1 MEQFLCV
8 DWTSKHAPLI
18 SRQVTVRPNTAWFDD
33 GIATAKRKRRQA
45 ERKWRSTK
53 LTVHLE
59 IYKESCANVSKMCHD
74 AKCHY
79 YQNEITTNSQNP
91 KALFRITDRLLNK
104 AKVAVLPEHANAETL
119 ANDFVEYFDT
129 KIRNI
134 TASFPEA
141 VGGDTPGVR
150 DAGSMLRTF
159 SHITED
165 DIRKLVMSGN
175 SKCCQLD
182 PIPTKLLKDC
192 IDCILPIITR
202 IVNQSITSSIMP
214 LSLKSATVT
223 PLIKKPTLDPDDKK
237 NYRPVSNLAYISKL
251 IEKAVVAQL
260 QTHMKDNDLHPTH
273 QSAYR
278 KNHSTETALLRITN
292 DILREMDCNKCSLI
306 VMLDQSAAFD
316 TVNLD
321 VLINRLE
328 CTYGINSSALDWLKS
343 YYNGR
348 TQTVQISGMSSTA
361 KTLLT
366 GFPQG
371 SVLGPFQYPTYTA
384 PLFNIA
390 SAHGLNMH
398 MYADDTQI
406 YLSFP
411 PEEYASAYQRMQIC
425 LTEIHQ
431 WMIHNHL
438 KLNASK
444 TDVVLCGTPHNLRKI
459 DVSTFTVGGDTVEI
473 SQSARNIGAVIDRN
487 LTMSAH
493 VNSVIRACYMKLRQI
508 SHIRPFLTEEA
519 TATLV
524 RTLILSKLDY
534 VNSLLVGLPDG
545 LIHKLQLIQN
555 NAARLVT
562 RKRKRDHVTPLLMDL
577 HWLPVKQRIEYK
589 VNLITYK
596 ALHGYAPPYIRELL
610 TVYEPRRTLRSESK
624 GKLVVPR
631 SHKKSAGDRAF
642 SVSAPRLWNE
652 LPQNVTECKTIDSF
666 KKHLKTHL
674 FNIAYKS

>member
-1 MEQFLCV
+1 M
-8 DWTSKHAPLI
+8 
-18 SRQVTVRPNTAWFDD
+18 
-33 GIATAKRKRRQA
+33 
-45 ERKWRSTK
+45 
-53 LTVHLE
+53 
-59 IYKESCANVSKMCHD
+59 
-74 AKCHY
+74 
-79 YQNEITTNSQNP
+79 
-91 KALFRITDRLLNK
+91 
-104 AKVAVLPEHANAETL
+104 
-119 ANDFVEYFDT
+119 
-129 KIRNI
+129 
-134 TASFPEA
+134 
-141 VGGDTPGVR
+141 
-150 DAGSMLRTF
+150 
-159 SHITED
+159 
-165 DIRKLVMSGN
+165 
-175 SKCCQLD
+175 
-182 PIPTKLLKDC
+182 
-192 IDCILPIITR
+192 
-202 IVNQSITSSIMP
+202 
-214 LSLKSATVT
+214 
-223 PLIKKPTLDPDDKK
+223 
-237 NYRPVSNLAYISKL
+237 

-425 LTEIHQ
+425 LTEIQQ

-610 TVYEPRRTLRSESK
+610 TVYEPRRKIRK
-624 GKLVVPR
+624 
-631 SHKKSAGDRAF
+631 
-642 SVSAPRLWNE
+642 
-652 LPQNVTECKTIDSF
+652 
-666 KKHLKTHL
+666 
-674 FNIAYKS
+674 